1 MGSFVRIVKDG
12 LGNLYSAHQ
21 SNTGE
26 VPYNSVKDT
35 NLVFDSYTKVI
46 YYNFLIGVYVCGKR
60 ENYTEHLTP
69 YISENG
75 KFCRFIDNKIVEIG

>member
-1 MGSFVRIVKDG
+1 MGSFVRIMKDG
-12 LGNLYSAHQ
+12 GDNLYSAHQ

-26 VPYNSVKDT
+26 VAYDLVEDT
-35 NLVFDSYTKVI
+35 NLVFDSNTKVI
-46 YYNFLIGVYVCGKR
+46 YYNFRSSIYVSGKR
-60 ENYTEHLTP
+60 ECYTEHLTP